1 MDRLTTNKLLS
12 LENTITGSFLSKI
25 TYPWE
30 AIPKIRDFIFL
41 LGDTLDVRK
50 YEKVGECVYISK
62 TAKIDSSAKIEGP
75 CIICDNAEIR
85 HGAYLRGNCIIG
97 EGAVVGNSSE
107 IKNSILFNRCQV
119 PHFNYVGDSILGYRS
134 HLGAGV
140 KISNLKS
147 DKTNVSIAFGK
158 EKLKTDLK
166 KLGAILGDYTEI
178 GCNAVLNPGTVIG
191 KSTTVYPL
199 SSVRGYVSE
208 NSIYK
213 GNGEIVKNRFA
224 DR

>member
-1 MDRLTTNKLLS
+1 MDRLTTKKLFS
-12 LENTITGSFLSKI
+12 LENTIASSLLNKTA
-25 TYPWE
+25 YPWE
-30 AIPKIRDFIFL
+30 AIPKIRDFIL
-41 LGDTLDVRK
+41 LIGDTLDVRN
-50 YEKVGECVYISK
+50 YEKMGECVYISK

-97 EGAVVGNSSE
+97 KSCVVGNSSE
-107 IKNSILFNRCQV
+107 IKNSILFDNCQV

-147 DKTNVSIAFGK
+147 DKTNVSIMLGK
-158 EKLKTDLK
+158 ERLKTDLK
-166 KLGAILGDYTEI
+166 KLGAIVGDYCEI

-191 KSTTVYPL
+191 KNTTVYPL
-199 SSVRGYVSE
+199 SSVRGYVNENCIYKSE
-208 NSIYK
+208 NNIVRK
-213 GNGEIVKNRFA
+213 G
-224 DR
+224 

>member
-1 MDRLTTNKLLS
+1 MDRLTTKKLLS
-12 LENTITGSFLSKI
+12 LENTIASGFLDKI
-25 TYPWE
+25 AYPWE
-30 AIPKIRDFIFL
+30 AISKIRDFIL
-41 LGDTLDVRK
+41 LIGDTLDVRN
-50 YEKVGECVYISK
+50 YEKMGECVYISK

-97 EGAVVGNSSE
+97 ESTVIGNSSE
-107 IKNSILFNRCQV
+107 IKNSILFNNCQV

-147 DKTNVSIAFGK
+147 DKTNVSIAFGE

-166 KLGAILGDYTEI
+166 KLGAIVGDNVEV

-191 KSTTVYPL
+191 KNTTVYPL
-199 SSVRGYVSE
+199 SRVRGYVDENCIYKSE
-208 NSIYK
+208 NDIVRK
-213 GNGEIVKNRFA
+213 G
-224 DR
+224 

>member
-1 MDRLTTNKLLS
+1 MDRLTTKKLLS
-12 LENTITGSFLSKI
+12 LENTIASGLLDKI
-25 TYPWE
+25 AYPWE
-30 AIPKIRDFIFL
+30 AIPKIRDFILL
-41 LGDTLDVRK
+41 LGDTLDVRY
-50 YEKVGECVYISK
+50 YEKIGECVYISK

-85 HGAYLRGNCIIG
+85 HGAYLRGSCIIG
-97 EGAVVGNSSE
+97 KGCVIGNSSE
-107 IKNSILFNRCQV
+107 IKNSILFDNCQV

-147 DKTNVSIAFGK
+147 DKTNVSIAFGE

-166 KLGAILGDYTEI
+166 KLGAIVGDNVEV

-191 KSTTVYPL
+191 KNTTVYPL
-199 SSVRGYVSE
+199 SRVRGYVGENCIYKSE
-208 NSIYK
+208 NDIVRK
-213 GNGEIVKNRFA
+213 G
-224 DR
+224 D